1 MYRDVKYKNI
11 LVDACMHLGDLIHAT
26 SVIPLLHELFPDAEI
41 SFLVNSGLESLFS
54 CIEGVKEVIPYQYKS
69 GGSYLGV
76 YSMAQKI
83 KQHHFDLSISLDPR
97 PRLSIMMWLA
107 GIPCRV
113 GSPSVF
119 GWKPGFEKY
128 FFNKYID
135 FTGYDFNRHPAAYNF
150 QELIKRFAQI
160 SSYRLYV
167 PCFQK
172 STQKAVE
179 YIDTYIRGISQRSK
193 KIALCV
199 NTVDEARNWPPKNY
213 NTLIKNLLDKYDAI
227 ILGVGIKAD
236 EDAFLKSITGI
247 DKGRII
253 NLVGK
258 TNFDQLNALF
268 RRCDLLIN
276 PDNGMGHFA
285 AAAGCPTVT
294 LFSNTFPEKYRPQH
308 LLAKSVFSG
317 CECVENC
324 SSSLRKTCDKKCI
337 NQIKVFDV
345 VNCVDELIYEMEL
358 NGEEK

>member
-1 MYRDVKYKNI
+1 MNRNVKYKNI

-26 SVIPLLHELFPDAEI
+26 SVIPLLHELFPEAEI

-54 CIEGVKEVIPYQYKS
+54 CIGGVKEVIPYQYKS

-76 YSMAQKI
+76 YNMAQKI

-113 GSPSVF
+113 GSHSIF
-119 GWKPGFEKY
+119 GWKPGFEAY
-128 FFNKYID
+128 FFNKYIYFAD
-135 FTGYDFNRHPAAYNF
+135 YDFNRHPAAYNF
-150 QELIKRFAQI
+150 QELINRFAQI
-160 SSYRLYV
+160 SSDKLYV
-167 PCFQK
+167 PSFQK
-172 STQKAVE
+172 PTKNAVE
-179 YIDTYIRGISQRSK
+179 YIETYTKSVSQQSLM
-193 KIALCV
+193 IALCV

-213 NTLIKNLLDKYDAI
+213 NTLIKKILDKYDAV
-227 ILGVGIKAD
+227 ILGVGVKAD
-236 EDAFLKSITGI
+236 EDAFLKSITDI
-247 DKGRII
+247 DKGRVV

-294 LFSNTFPEKYRPQH
+294 LFSNASPMKYKPLH
-308 LLAKSVFSG
+308 PLTEVVASN
-317 CECVENC
+317 CECAGQCNKARRAECHYKCLDMLTVEAI
-324 SSSLRKTCDKKCI
+324 LEATEKLI
-337 NQIKVFDV
+337 NTEDNKGRYQ
-345 VNCVDELIYEMEL
+345 
-358 NGEEK
+358 